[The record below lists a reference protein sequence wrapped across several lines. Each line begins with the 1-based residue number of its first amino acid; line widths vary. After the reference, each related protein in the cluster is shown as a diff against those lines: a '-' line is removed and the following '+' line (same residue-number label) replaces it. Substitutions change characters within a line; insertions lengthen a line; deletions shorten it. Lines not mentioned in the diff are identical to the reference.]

1 LRRHPLIATLR
12 NLRGNARGCVLT
24 EPMWGIPFNLYAP
37 FASVYMLAF
46 GLSDSQIGLITSL
59 SLALQVFTS
68 LLSGAIAD
76 KFGRRRTTL
85 IFDIVSWGGPC
96 LVWAFAQDFRWFLA
110 AALLNSLWRIV
121 HTSWQ
126 CLLVEDTDP
135 ELLVDVWSW
144 IYMAGLLA
152 AFVSPLTGLIINR
165 FELVPTMR
173 GLYLFAAIMM
183 TGKAFVTNALVTET
197 RQGQVRMRETRGQPL
212 LAVLRGTPQI
222 LKQLL
227 RTPLTLVTGGLIVV
241 MGVYRTVHGTFWS
254 ILATQKLQV
263 SAEFLAL
270 YPFARSITTMLFFF
284 LAMPRLRRL
293 DTRTPL
299 LLGLLGLIVSQ
310 AILVLIPARS
320 YLLLLLAT
328 IVEGCSL
335 PMASTHIEK
344 LAVIT
349 VDARE
354 RARIMAILYTVV
366 LVFTSPFG
374 WIAGR
379 ISEIERSLPFVM
391 LLAMLVV
398 GVGLTYLG
406 SRVAVETA
414 GKEKLAEQTA
424 QI

>member
-1 LRRHPLIATLR
+1 LRKHPLIDTLH

-37 FASVYMLAF
+37 FVSVYMLAF
-46 GLSDSQIGLITSL
+46 GLSDSQIGLITTI

-85 IFDIVSWGGPC
+85 IVDIVSWGVPC
-96 LVWAFAQDFRWFLA
+96 LVWAFARDFNWFLV

-135 ELLVDVWSW
+135 DLLVDVWSW
-144 IYMAGLLA
+144 IYIAGLLA
-152 AFVSPLTGLIINR
+152 AFVSPLTGLIIDR

-173 GLYLFAAIMM
+173 ALYLFAAIMM

-197 RQGQVRMRETRGQPL
+197 RQGLVRMRETRGLPL
-212 LAVLRGTPQI
+212 WSVLRGTPQI
-222 LKQLL
+222 LRQILS
-227 RTPLTLVTGGLIVV
+227 TPITLVTGGLIMV
-241 MGVYRTVHGTFWS
+241 MGVYRAVHGAFWS

-263 SAEFLAL
+263 SAEYLAL
-270 YPFARSITTMLFFF
+270 YPFARSITTLAFFF
-284 LAMPRLRRL
+284 LVMPRLRRL

-299 LLGLLGLIVSQ
+299 LLGLLGLIVAQ

-328 IVEGCSL
+328 ILEGCSL

-349 VDARE
+349 VDAQE
-354 RARIMAILYTVV
+354 RARILAILYTVV

-379 ISEIERSLPFVM
+379 MSEIERSLPFVL

-398 GVGLTYLG
+398 GVALAYLG
-406 SRVAVETA
+406 GRVAAETA
-414 GKEKLAEQTA
+414 RKKKMAEQTA

>member
-1 LRRHPLIATLR
+1 LKRHPLINTLR

-46 GLSDSQIGLITSL
+46 GLSDSQIGLITSIGL
-59 SLALQVFTS
+59 GLQVFTS
-68 LLSGAIAD
+68 LISGAIAD

-96 LVWAFAQDFRWFLA
+96 LVWAFAQDFTWFLA
-110 AALLNSLWRIV
+110 AAILNSLWRIV
-121 HTSWQ
+121 HTSWS

-135 ELLVDVWSW
+135 DLLVDVWSW
-144 IYMAGLLA
+144 IYMAGLIV

-173 GLYLFAAIMM
+173 ALYLFAAVMM

-197 RQGQVRMRETRGQPL
+197 RQGVVRMRETQGQPL
-212 LAVLRGTPQI
+212 FAVLRGTPQI
-222 LKQLL
+222 LMQIL
-227 RTPLTLVTGGLIVV
+227 RTPITLVTGGLIVV

-263 SAEFLAL
+263 PAEYLAL

-299 LLGLLGLIVSQ
+299 LFGLLGLIVSQ
-310 AILVLIPARS
+310 AVLILIPARS
-320 YLLLLLAT
+320 FGLLLLTT
-328 IVEGCSL
+328 IIEGCSL
-335 PMASTHIEK
+335 PMVSTHIEK
-344 LAVIT
+344 LAVVD
-349 VDARE
+349 VDAQE

-379 ISEIERSLPFVM
+379 ISEVERSLPFAL

-406 SRVAVETA
+406 SRMARAKAPAPAPV
-414 GKEKLAEQTA
+414 EQTA
-424 QI
+424 

>member
-1 LRRHPLIATLR
+1 
-12 NLRGNARGCVLT
+12 
-24 EPMWGIPFNLYAP
+24 
-37 FASVYMLAF
+37 
-46 GLSDSQIGLITSL
+46 
-59 SLALQVFTS
+59 
-68 LLSGAIAD
+68 
-76 KFGRRRTTL
+76 
-85 IFDIVSWGGPC
+85 
-96 LVWAFAQDFRWFLA
+96 
-110 AALLNSLWRIV
+110 
-121 HTSWQ
+121 
-126 CLLVEDTDP
+126 
-135 ELLVDVWSW
+135 
-144 IYMAGLLA
+144 
-152 AFVSPLTGLIINR
+152 
-165 FELVPTMR
+165 MR
-173 GLYLFAAIMM
+173 GLYLFAAVMM

-212 LAVLRGTPQI
+212 FAVLRGTPQI
-222 LKQLL
+222 LKQILG
-227 RTPLTLVTGGLIVV
+227 TPVTLVTGGLIVV
-241 MGVYRTVHGTFWS
+241 MGVYRTVQGTFWS

-263 SAEFLAL
+263 SAEYLAL

-406 SRVAVETA
+406 SRVAAETA
-414 GKEKLAEQTA
+414 RKEKLAEQPA
-424 QI
+424 QV